1 MTTTKSTGATRAG
14 TVLATRPLLG
24 WRTVDLLTIAFLGV
38 AFLGRMLAGG
48 ILRRCFGTAA
58 TAGERQRGHRRAVS
72 GPPAH
77 RRTAVAAGIPLRTQ
91 PPA

>member
-38 AFLGRMLAGG
+38 AFGVAYWGYGLLYNGPISALGLALGFLVAVG
-48 ILRRCFGTAA
+48 
-58 TAGERQRGHRRAVS
+58 RRAS
-72 GPPAH
+72 AWRNAIHCPPASAT
-77 RRTAVAAGIPLRTQ
+77 R
-91 PPA
+91 

>member
-38 AFLGRMLAGG
+38 D
-48 ILRRCFGTAA
+48 
-58 TAGERQRGHRRAVS
+58 EAVS
-72 GPPAH
+72 EEALAELASLPQIRQAK
-77 RRTAVAAGIPLRTQ
+77 ALRF
-91 PPA
+91 